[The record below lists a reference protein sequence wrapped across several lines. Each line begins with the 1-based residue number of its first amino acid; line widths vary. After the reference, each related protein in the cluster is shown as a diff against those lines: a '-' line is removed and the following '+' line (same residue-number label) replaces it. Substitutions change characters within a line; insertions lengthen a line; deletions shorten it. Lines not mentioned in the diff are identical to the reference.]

1 MMTPILA
8 LPLTLLRDRQ
18 PGRKVDGGVEL
29 SDGDLDSVVGGLARA
44 WVDPPADPEGEEEPR
59 A

>member
-18 PGRKVDGGVEL
+18 PCRELDGGVEL

-44 WVDPPADPEGEEEPR
+44 WVAPAADPEGEEGPR
-59 A
+59 T